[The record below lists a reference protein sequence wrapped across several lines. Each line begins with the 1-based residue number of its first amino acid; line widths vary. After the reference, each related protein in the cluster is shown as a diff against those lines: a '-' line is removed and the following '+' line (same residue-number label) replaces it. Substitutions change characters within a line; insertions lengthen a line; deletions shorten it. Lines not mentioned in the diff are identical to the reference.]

1 MLEQGGEGGRCWGV
15 RSSEQGPVVGLTV
28 LLVVSLLTM
37 KSDRRELVDKVK
49 RGVISEG
56 PKDGGGLLHWSRGVV
71 VGLLG
76 SRIPT
81 DAILLIRAPDCY
93 PVVVDWWKIR

>member
-15 RSSEQGPVVGLTV
+15 RSSEQGPLVGLTV

-49 RGVISEG
+49 GEVISEG
-56 PKDGGGLLHWSRGVV
+56 PETEGGMLHWPHGGVS
-71 VGLLG
+71 GFNGISL
-76 SRIPT
+76 
-81 DAILLIRAPDCY
+81 
-93 PVVVDWWKIR
+93 DWLW